1 MIRAAAEKEFSLWL
15 TTQTNARGLPY
26 KAHVANRYAAC
37 LRTEPLK
44 LDIPLSTEERDT
56 YRYRTLQD
64 FDRLIKLFRA
74 APNFQKVDRG
84 SGHGTFS
91 AGLSA
96 YRRYVCFL
104 ESGVEEVF
112 PSTIYPS
119 NWM

>member
-56 YRYRTLQD
+56 YRCRTLQD

-104 ESGVEEVF
+104 ESGVERSEERRVG
-112 PSTIYPS
+112 
-119 NWM
+119 